1 MRKLTEADIIR
12 MMREEWDA
20 SVKRLAETVD
30 ATLGAKL
37 DGEETTIMDP
47 SLKLRHK
54 KSQLLYTVVSVSPRD
69 VILRAFETPTK
80 SGGKPKSVDFLVDKA
95 ELESSYEIA

>member
-20 SVKRLAETVD
+20 SVKRLAEAVD
-30 ATLGAKL
+30 ATLGAKV
-37 DGEETTIMDP
+37 DGKETTIMDP
-47 SLKLRHK
+47 ALKLRHK

-69 VILRAFETPTK
+69 VILRAFDSDKGTP
-80 SGGKPKSVDFLVDKA
+80 KPKDFLVDKGTLEHEY
-95 ELESSYEIA
+95 ELA